1 MKPAPFLFAC
11 CLLIARDARPAGAE
25 VYDGG

>member
-11 CLLIARDARPAGAE
+11 CLLIARDARPVGAE
-25 VYDGG
+25 ADDGG